1 MNDNNTLKTTP
12 SLAVRSCVAIAVAV
26 VLCATWMQA
35 GRSSHQAVQEAQ
47 AAFNRT
53 YVTLPRV
60 EVAAK
65 REPTSAPVAVR
76 AGTKRP
82 VG

>member
-1 MNDNNTLKTTP
+1 MTTAPTLKTTL
-12 SLAVRSCVAIAVAV
+12 SLAVRGCVAVAV
-26 VLCATWMQA
+26 VVVLCAGWMQA
-35 GRSSHQAVQEAQ
+35 ERSSHAAVQEAQ

-65 REPTSAPVAVR
+65 RGPAPVAVR